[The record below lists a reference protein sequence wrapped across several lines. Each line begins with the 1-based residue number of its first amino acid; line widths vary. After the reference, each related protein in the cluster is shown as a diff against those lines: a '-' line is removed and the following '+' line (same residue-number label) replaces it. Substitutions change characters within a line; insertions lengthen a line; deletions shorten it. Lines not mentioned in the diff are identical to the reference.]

1 MTWIKAGEGATAQ
14 DRQVNKETVMPAS
27 NLPIL
32 FAILGAFATFM
43 SVVGGVHLWCA
54 LDPAEKAVVS
64 RR

>member
-1 MTWIKAGEGATAQ
+1 
-14 DRQVNKETVMPAS
+14 MPAS

-32 FAILGAFATFM
+32 FAIVGAFVTFM

-54 LDPAEKAVVS
+54 LDPADRTDVS